1 MYDAEEWRLDALSLT
16 LNWAHSRSE
25 LPQKP
30 QGNTVEVSK
39 RLFRKYASAIA
50 NGSMPSSVV

>member
-16 LNWAHSRSE
+16 LNWAHNREE

-30 QGNTVEVSK
+30 KGDAVEVSK
-39 RLFRKYASAIA
+39 RLFRKYAGNEANQSMLSDSA
-50 NGSMPSSVV
+50 